1 MLKTDFLKVKEMK
14 RIGKAV
20 ALVAFFLAIALFLSI
35 IGQAA
40 QAVGPEGKR
49 MNDEKWIE
57 LFNGKDLTGW
67 RQAGPGRFT
76 VEDGAMVTHGGMGM
90 LWYEQKKFRDF
101 VLEVEWKVNHR
112 CNNSGIFLRFP
123 EKSDDPWYAVR
134 NGYEVQID
142 DCSKD
147 GLIHQTGAIYDIS
160 PATRVASKP
169 AGEWNLY
176 EIKVV
181 GQHYTVVLNGEKVN
195 EFDGDRGRDGYIGLQ
210 NHDPISR
217 ASFRRVRVREIKS
230 EGGK

>member
-1 MLKTDFLKVKEMK
+1 MR
-14 RIGKAV
+14 RIAHLFFALALGSVIICGAGV
-20 ALVAFFLAIALFLSI
+20 AAE
-35 IGQAA
+35 
-40 QAVGPEGKR
+40 PKDKR
-49 MNDEKWIE
+49 MDDKQWIE
-57 LFNGKDLTGW
+57 LFNGKDITGW
-67 RQAGPGRFT
+67 RQAGPGNFT
-76 VEDGAMVTHGGMGM
+76 VEDGALVTHGGMGM
-90 LWYEQKKFRDF
+90 LWYEQRKFGDF

-160 PATRVASKP
+160 PATKVASKP

-181 GQHYTVVLNGEKVN
+181 GQHYTVVLNGETVN
-195 EFDGDRGRDGYIGLQ
+195 EFDGDRGREGYIGLQ

-217 ASFRRVRVREIKS
+217 ASFRRVRVREIK
-230 EGGK
+230 

>member
-1 MLKTDFLKVKEMK
+1 MK
-14 RIGKAV
+14 RIGKSV
-20 ALVAFFLAIALFLSI
+20 AAIALFLSI

-49 MNDEKWIE
+49 MKDEKWVE

-67 RQAGPGRFT
+67 RQAGPGSFT
-76 VEDGAMVTHGGMGM
+76 VEDGAMVTRGGMGM

-134 NGYEVQID
+134 NGYEIQID

-147 GLIHQTGAIYDIS
+147 GPYIRPAQSMTSRPRLAWHQS
-160 PATRVASKP
+160 R
-169 AGEWNLY
+169 
-176 EIKVV
+176 
-181 GQHYTVVLNGEKVN
+181 
-195 EFDGDRGRDGYIGLQ
+195 
-210 NHDPISR
+210 R
-217 ASFRRVRVREIKS
+217 ASGTSTRSRSSGSITR
-230 EGGK
+230 